1 MWEQAVFGAN
11 HKNSH
16 SFSAVN
22 SHSSKLLWVC
32 GRILIL
38 KELDSKIFKFRPKS
52 FISSFFILIIRPFP
66 SILDIHDLYHF
77 YLVLTLNF
85 PLQSGRSCVSDSLSQ
100 KLPLTEKTW
109 TFLPHL
115 EKKQIE
121 NHQDISFHGIL
132 LFGQLR
138 LLSRRRGDWLRQLT
152 KALEVHPKA
161 PSWQCIPKSLHPLPA
176 SWGWDLSGSPQTT
189 EYAVPKMPEVSN
201 SPRLLLKNP
210 SPFFSTPPL
219 FFILLQIT
227 RVGPLLI
234 VLCVTSHQDKR
245 RRGRGKSHMKILKQA
260 TGMSTDWWESL
271 FLIHISL
278 FTVGS
283 SSLAIYGIL
292 SDHSWFLLSLS
303 WRVGPYGSCCTSVG
317 WK

>member
-1 MWEQAVFGAN
+1 
-11 HKNSH
+11 
-16 SFSAVN
+16 
-22 SHSSKLLWVC
+22 
-32 GRILIL
+32 
-38 KELDSKIFKFRPKS
+38 
-52 FISSFFILIIRPFP
+52 
-66 SILDIHDLYHF
+66 
-77 YLVLTLNF
+77 
-85 PLQSGRSCVSDSLSQ
+85 
-100 KLPLTEKTW
+100 
-109 TFLPHL
+109 
-115 EKKQIE
+115 
-121 NHQDISFHGIL
+121 
-132 LFGQLR
+132 
-138 LLSRRRGDWLRQLT
+138 
-152 KALEVHPKA
+152 
-161 PSWQCIPKSLHPLPA
+161 
-176 SWGWDLSGSPQTT
+176 
-189 EYAVPKMPEVSN
+189 MPEVSN

-292 SDHSWFLLSLS
+292 SDHSWFQLSLS

-317 WK
+317 WKLKKNPKESVQKRAELLGWAHLVPTWKPSPGGKAAEREKLRAVVLDRLLSQMC